1 MDPLPLLRELVAID
15 SVNPSLV
22 RGAAG
27 EAEVVACLRRV
38 FEQAGVAVTVTE
50 AAPGRP
56 NLVAAVEGRAPGR
69 TLVFCGHTDTVGVEG
84 MAAPFDPVERAGCL
98 YGRGAQDMKG
108 GVAAMC
114 AAALTL
120 AGTGLERG
128 RVVVAAVADEE
139 YASAGA
145 EALVKDLRADGAV
158 VTEPTD
164 LEIATAHKGFAWITV
179 RTKGVAAHGS
189 RPAEGR
195 DAIMDLGRVLAR
207 LEALGRVL
215 AGRPAEPRLGPPS
228 LHLSTVRG
236 GGEWSV
242 YPDWAE
248 VDLERR
254 TVPGEDGRLALLEVE
269 EILAGLRS
277 EDPAFDGVAE
287 LVFSRAAYQIDA
299 RAEVPQMLEASLRA
313 IGRPARFGAMSY
325 WTDAGVLG
333 HAGIPTVLFGPG
345 GGGLHGLDEHVRLDE
360 VVACRDALVDLARRF
375 C

>member
-1 MDPLPLLRELVAID
+1 MDPLPLLRALVAID
-15 SVNPSLV
+15 SVNPSLAA
-22 RGAAG
+22 GGAG
-27 EAEVVACLRRV
+27 EAALVAHLAGV
-38 FEQAGVAVTVTE
+38 FERAGVAVRVTE

-56 NLVAAVEGRAPGR
+56 NLVARVEGRAPGR

-84 MAAPFDPVERAGCL
+84 MGQPFTPVERDGRL

-114 AAALTL
+114 AAALAL
-120 AGTGLERG
+120 AETPLERG

-139 YASAGA
+139 FASLGA
-145 EALVKDLRADGAV
+145 DALVKDLRADGAV

-164 LEIATAHKGFAWITV
+164 LTIATAHKGFAWVTV
-179 RTKGVAAHGS
+179 RTRGTAAHGS

-195 DAIMDLGRVLAR
+195 DAIMHLGRVLAR
-207 LEALGRVL
+207 LEAHGAALL
-215 AGRPAEPRLGPPS
+215 ARPPDARLGTPS

-254 TVPGEDGRLALLEVE
+254 TVPGEDGRLALREVE
-269 EILAGLRS
+269 EVLAGLRA
-277 EDPAFDGVAE
+277 DDRAFEADSR
-287 LVFSRAAYQIDA
+287 LVFSRAPYQIDE
-299 RAEVPQMLEASLRA
+299 RAELPQMLAASLA
-313 IGRPARFGAMSY
+313 EAGRPAAFAGMTY
-325 WTDAGVLG
+325 WTDAAILG
-333 HAGIPTVLFGPG
+333 HAGIPTVIFGPG
-345 GGGLHGLDEHVRLDE
+345 GAGLHGDDEHVRIDE
-360 VVACRDALVDLARRF
+360 VVACRDALVALARRF